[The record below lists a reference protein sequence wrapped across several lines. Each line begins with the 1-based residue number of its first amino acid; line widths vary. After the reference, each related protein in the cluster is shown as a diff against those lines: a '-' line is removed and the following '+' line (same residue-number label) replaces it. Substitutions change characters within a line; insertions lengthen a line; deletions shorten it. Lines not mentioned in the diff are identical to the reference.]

1 MEGPCEVPAI
11 RDRDDCAG
19 DRAFACAF
27 AAALSLGL
35 CACSLGSPA
44 EPEFEG
50 GLAGDNGSPADAGPT
65 ADAAAAGDYCAEAG
79 SRGDGAAFSDLYRDF
94 FGPSGQASCSA
105 RSICHVPG
113 GTGAQTSGGYV
124 CAPDEASCWASM
136 TSTIV
141 PEGGSTTPDQT
152 TLYRALRKA
161 PPTPGS
167 GPMPRNS
174 TFAFCPDDLA
184 RIRTWIAA
192 GAAGP

>member
-1 MEGPCEVPAI
+1 VPAI
-11 RDRDDCAG
+11 RDKSGGDRTSDCAL
-19 DRAFACAF
+19 
-27 AAALSLGL
+27 AAAFFLGL
-35 CACSLGSPA
+35 SACSTGSPA
-44 EPEFEG
+44 QPTFEPG
-50 GLAGDNGSPADAGPT
+50 PTGDDGSPSLDAGG
-65 ADAAAAGDYCAEAG
+65 AGDYCAEAG

-113 GTGAQTSGGYV
+113 GLGAQISVSGGYV
-124 CAPDEASCWASM
+124 CYPDEPSCWASM

-141 PEGGSTTPDQT
+141 PEGGSPTPQQT

-174 TFAFCPDDLA
+174 TFAFCPGDLA
-184 RIRTWIAA
+184 RIRSWIEA
-192 GAAGP
+192 GATGP

>member
-1 MEGPCEVPAI
+1 VPAI
-11 RDRDDCAG
+11 RDGSGG
-19 DRAFACAF
+19 DRAFVFAF
-27 AAALSLGL
+27 AAAFLLGL
-35 CACSLGSPA
+35 CACGGGSSA
-44 EPEFEG
+44 EPRSEG
-50 GLAGDNGSPADAGPT
+50 GVAGDAGAPGEAGDDGSPADAGAP
-65 ADAAAAGDYCAEAG
+65 GDYCAEAG

-105 RSICHVPG
+105 QSICHVDG
-113 GTGAQTSGGYV
+113 GTGAKTSGGYV

-141 PEGGSTTPDQT
+141 PEGGSATPEQT
-152 TLYRALRKA
+152 TLYKALRKA

-174 TFAFCPDDLA
+174 TFAFCPNDLA
-184 RIRTWIAA
+184 RIRSWIEA